1 MHAAVNVQSGVHQA
15 RLPKSTRQSG
25 FSLIEILM
33 VLVIIGFSVN
43 LVTYT
48 LSDDMEEELER
59 EALRLHSV
67 INMASEFAILN
78 QIELGFHLDKKKLEF
93 LVFDGEKWTTF
104 DAEELYQAVEYSDE
118 YKIELSTEDLAWA
131 QDNML
136 EQANWRELMGSG
148 DEESLLEL
156 KKLKI
161 PQVLLLSSGEVSAF
175 QLSLELEE
183 QSEPVYFIE
192 GEFMAPVNLRKE
204 PEDS

>member
-104 DAEELYQAVEYSDE
+104 DAEELYQAIEYSDE

>member
-1 MHAAVNVQSGVHQA
+1 MRQA
-15 RLPKSTRQSG
+15 HLPKSGRQTG

-104 DAEELYQAVEYSDE
+104 EAEELYQAVEYSDD
-118 YKIELSTEDLAWA
+118 YKIVLTTEDLAWA

-183 QSEPVYFIE
+183 DSEPVYFVE

>member
-1 MHAAVNVQSGVHQA
+1 MRQA
-15 RLPKSTRQSG
+15 HLPKSGRQAG

-104 DAEELYQAVEYSDE
+104 EAEELYQAVEYSDE
-118 YKIELSTEDLAWA
+118 YKIVLTTEDLAWA

-183 QSEPVYFIE
+183 DSEPVYFVE